1 MAVSNA
7 QLRAFHAV
15 ALTGSFTRAAQKLF
29 LSQPAVS
36 DQVRKL
42 EEHFEIL
49 LFHRN
54 KRSVQ
59 LTELGEQL
67 LGITQRLYTVA
78 DEAQELLSNS
88 SALQSGSLTLAVDS
102 PVHGLPFIA
111 RFNQRYPGIKVRLVT
126 GNTDEVL
133 SRLFA
138 YKADVGIVGRPVED
152 DRLLRVELSSAPL
165 VAFVAPDHPWNER
178 QSISLADLHDMPMVL
193 REQGSMTRQYITDE
207 MRSAGYTLRTA
218 IEVEGR
224 EAVFETVAA
233 GLGVG
238 IVSSAEFGASRN
250 MHVLPIVDSQQ
261 YMTETLVC
269 LKEQGSRRII
279 ETFLNIVRES
289 RLVSQTSANT

>member
-54 KRSVQ
+54 KRSVH

-88 SALQSGSLTLAVDS
+88 SVLQTGSLTLAVDS

-111 RFNQRYPGIKVRLVT
+111 RFNQRYPGIRVRLVT

-152 DRLLRVELSSAPL
+152 ERLLRVELSTAPL
-165 VAFVAPDHPWNER
+165 VAFVAPDHPWSSR
-178 QSISLADLHDMPMVL
+178 QCIHLEDLHEVPMVL
-193 REQGSMTRQYITDE
+193 REQGSMTRQYIADE
-207 MRSAGYTLRTA
+207 MRSAGHTLRTA

-238 IVSSAEFGASRN
+238 IVSAAELGSSRSL
-250 MHVLPIVDSQQ
+250 HVLPIVDSQQ

-289 RLVSQTSANT
+289 SAKDTSGV